1 MARCGVPLSFLQV
14 AEGEELL
21 LDYGP
26 HFLRHIRC
34 RRVFDVDIGGQDG
47 VLLLLMHS

>member
-1 MARCGVPLSFLQV
+1 MAQCGVALGLLQV

-34 RRVFDVDIGGQDG
+34 RMSLDLTLAAR
-47 VLLLLMHS
+47 MCCCCY